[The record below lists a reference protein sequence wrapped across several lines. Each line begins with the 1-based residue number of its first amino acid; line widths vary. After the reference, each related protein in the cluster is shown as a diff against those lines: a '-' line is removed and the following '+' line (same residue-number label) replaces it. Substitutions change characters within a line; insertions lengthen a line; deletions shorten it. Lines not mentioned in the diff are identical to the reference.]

1 MKRMKAR
8 AYLRV
13 STEEQATEGFSL
25 AAQQERCRQFIKSQG
40 WHYDGEYIDDGYS
53 AKNLN
58 RPAMQRLIKD
68 VKAKAFDIL
77 VVYRLDRLV
86 RSVPDLHYLI
96 QLFDSNDV
104 KFRSVTEV
112 FDTTSAMGRFFIT
125 LVSAMAQWEREN
137 LAERVRMGMERRAAE
152 GKRNGA
158 TVPYGYRLEGDR
170 LVIDPEEADLVRRI
184 FRLYRQHGMDAI
196 ANMLNAEGLKTRRG
210 NNWDPNVIK
219 YMLSNPI
226 YVGRVEWGRKSNKM
240 ESIAV
245 DGAAPAIISEEDFE
259 EAQRIMKKRR
269 SMPARGKSDTS
280 DYIFAG
286 ILSCG
291 YCGRK
296 LYGTNRRGTYYYCC
310 TNRYK
315 NWKNCPMPR
324 VNERAVIQAVFQV
337 IDFVADY
344 DEIEPAQEEKQDVAI
359 RRQELEKQLEAIKK
373 RRKKRLMA
381 FEDGIITLEELR
393 ERNREDAEKEKEIL
407 RELEELNAADQ
418 GPSLDKET
426 FLAYVQD
433 LRQLWPQLERK
444 EQKKLI
450 QTIFRDI
457 VIVEAPNQPKYPG
470 RHGLKKVN
478 IVDYV
483 LNT

>member
-1 MKRMKAR
+1 MEKLRAR
-8 AYLRV
+8 CYLRV
-13 STEEQATEGFSL
+13 STDEQAMEGFSL
-25 AAQQERCRQFIKSQG
+25 SAQEEKCRQFIESQG
-40 WHYDGEYIDDGYS
+40 WQYDGEYIDDGYS
-53 AKNLN
+53 AKDLN
-58 RPAMQRLIKD
+58 RPGMQRLLHDIKERQ
-68 VKAKAFDIL
+68 FDIL

-86 RSVPDLHYLI
+86 RSVVDLHHLVR
-96 QLFDSNDV
+96 LFDERGIMF
-104 KFRSVTEV
+104 KSVTEV
-112 FDTTSAMGRFFIT
+112 FDTTNAMGRFFIT
-125 LVSAMAQWEREN
+125 LVGAMAQWEREN

-152 GKRNGA
+152 GKFNGSA
-158 TVPYGYRLEGDR
+158 VPYGYRLEGDK
-170 LVIDPEEADLVRRI
+170 LVIEPGEAELVRRI
-184 FRLYRQHGMDAI
+184 FRMYKQYGMDTI

-226 YVGRVEWGRKSNKM
+226 YFGRMVWGRKTRSKV
-240 ESIAV
+240 ITI
-245 DGAAPAIISEEDFE
+245 DGAAPAIISEEEFQ
-259 EAQRIMKKRR
+259 EAQRIMKKRL
-269 SMPARGKSDTS
+269 SMPARGKSATS

-296 LYGTNRRGTYYYCC
+296 LYGSNRRGTYYYGC

-324 VNERAVIQAVFQV
+324 VNERAVIQEVFRV
-337 IDFVADY
+337 IDFVADN
-344 DEIEPAQEEKQDVAI
+344 DEIEPEQEEKQDASI
-359 RRQELEKQLEAIKK
+359 RRQELEKQLEVIKK

-381 FEDGIITLEELR
+381 FENSIITLEELR
-393 ERNREDAEKEKEIL
+393 ERNQEDAEKEEKIL
-407 RELEELNAADQ
+407 RELEELGTADEEGQ
-418 GPSLDKET
+418 PLDKET

-433 LRQLWPQLERK
+433 LRQLWPQMDRRG
-444 EQKKLI
+444 QKKLI

>member
-1 MKRMKAR
+1 MEKLRAR
-8 AYLRV
+8 CYLRV
-13 STEEQATEGFSL
+13 STDEQAKEGFSL
-25 AAQQERCRQFIKSQG
+25 AAQEEKCKQFIEFHD
-40 WHYDGEYIDDGYS
+40 WTYDGVYKDDGYS
-53 AKNLN
+53 GKDLK
-58 RPAMQRLIKD
+58 RPAMQRLLND
-68 VKAKAFDIL
+68 AKQKEFDIL
-77 VVYRLDRLV
+77 VVYRLDRLT
-86 RSVPDLHYLI
+86 RSVVDLHYLLD
-96 QLFDSNDV
+96 LFDKHKI
-104 KFRSVTEV
+104 KFKSATEPYE
-112 FDTTSAMGRFFIT
+112 TTSAIGRLF
-125 LVSAMAQWEREN
+125 VSIVGSIAQWEREN

-152 GKRNGA
+152 GKWNGSA
-158 TVPYGYRLEGDR
+158 IPYGYRLEGDR
-170 LVIDPEEADLVRRI
+170 LVIEPEEAELVRRI
-184 FRLYRQHGMDAI
+184 FSMYKQYGMDTI
-196 ANMLNAEGLKTRRG
+196 ANKLNDEGLKTRKG
-210 NNWDPNVIK
+210 KHWDPNVIK

-226 YVGRVEWGRKSNKM
+226 YIGRMVWGRKTRS
-240 ESIAV
+240 EAITI
-245 DGAAPAIISEEDFE
+245 DGAAPAIISEEEFQ
-259 EAQRIMKKRR
+259 EAQRIMKKRL

-296 LYGTNRRGTYYYCC
+296 LHGANRRGTYYYCC
-310 TNRYK
+310 SNRYK

-324 VNERAVIQAVFQV
+324 VNERAVIQEVFRV
-337 IDFVADY
+337 IDFVADN
-344 DEIEPAQEEKQDVAI
+344 DEIEPEQEEKQDASS

-381 FEDGIITLEELR
+381 FENEIITLEELR
-393 ERNREDAEKEKEIL
+393 ERNREDAEKEEKIF
-407 RELEELNAADQ
+407 RELEELSGSDEEA
-418 GPSLDKET
+418 LDKET
-426 FLAYVQD
+426 FLSYVQD
-433 LRQLWPQLERK
+433 LRQLWPQMDRR